1 MKKIFLVLGAVLF
14 IIGLLIFV
22 LPDTHSIGIIGGA
35 DGPTVI
41 FVSGELWIFPI
52 VAGIF
57 LIVVS
62 CVFLLK
68 KKK

>member
-1 MKKIFLVLGAVLF
+1 MKKFFLAIGAVF
-14 IIGLLIFV
+14 IVVGLLMFFMEMSS
-22 LPDTHSIGIIGGA
+22 LGIIGGA

-41 FVSGELWIFPI
+41 FASGELWIFSI

>member
-1 MKKIFLVLGAVLF
+1 MKKFFLAIGAVF
-14 IIGLLIFV
+14 IVVGLLMFFMETSS
-22 LPDTHSIGIIGGA
+22 LGIISGS

-41 FVSGELWIFPI
+41 FASGELWIFPI